1 MVFVHFVLIKKPS
14 PTVVFEVGRTAGG
27 WLRGLS
33 NRGAPPQCHP
43 NPSHEVIRPPETYGH
58 LLPSGVEA
66 PYEQPRT
73 YELPRTSL
81 QPLFAAMSIAE
92 PQPAAW
98 KNELPIGEAI
108 VRLGEK
114 FTDTRWE
121 HLLWADQGA
130 QGGGPV
136 CQVLGPSLH
145 GGFDIIYVLCSSWR
159 KAEVPALSYW
169 IVQLVESS
177 L

>member
-1 MVFVHFVLIKKPS
+1 MP
-14 PTVVFEVGRTAGG
+14 
-27 WLRGLS
+27 
-33 NRGAPPQCHP
+33 
-43 NPSHEVIRPPETYGH
+43 
-58 LLPSGVEA
+58 
-66 PYEQPRT
+66 
-73 YELPRTSL
+73 
-81 QPLFAAMSIAE
+81 IAE
-92 PQPAAW
+92 PKPAAW
-98 KNELPIGEAI
+98 KDELPIGEAI

-136 CQVLGPSLH
+136 CQVVGPSLH
-145 GGFDIIYVLCSSWR
+145 GGFVFCSSWG
-159 KAEVPALSYW
+159 KAEVSTLSYW